1 MGYIEIP
8 KIWKRK
14 FSKEKIESIWEMF
27 KSLCSNVNWDNTM
40 YVDYFRTHPIVHP
53 ETDVE
58 DDTEGIKPKQLIS
71 LMEVLSLDEIKKLF
85 QQISNNGATYR
96 RTPFYEDG
104 YISWKMVFDDYV
116 KPILEKENCKKEF
129 QKLIIMNDTSKPS
142 DFEYYK
148 YKDEVFEAISSGEIS
163 WIDFQALLSQKP
175 YPKGEVI
182 SLKKLSM
189 DEFWNKREEAW
200 KKIHNFAPKAKEVLA
215 LNPQF
220 WDRKAFVDSLEYHY
234 KTKNIAELNEK
245 DKEQFLSSYK
255 IFGSNI
261 AFINNFLKERKTLEN
276 GKISMAKN
284 IELYDKQNGP
294 SKAFGRIVSESRK
307 GLELGLTVENY
318 IDVLTTLTLFQSAED
333 EINNKDRLT
342 LKDIETLYEGAEF
355 ARKLYIKGDIKNL
368 EKMDYKLMSTLNKY
382 NLNEHDKQKVIELFN
397 ATCHLETEVP
407 LAEGTNDGYTWEMI
421 PKSDIRGLIAGNA
434 TNCCQRIG
442 GVGSTCVTYGATK
455 KNSAFFIISKNNR
468 IVAQSWVWMKKDQLT
483 FDNIET
489 LGDVRDAVVG
499 CYKEYAKF
507 AYGLKRKDIQKIT
520 VGAGHSD
527 VSLSKYFEKADD
539 YVEVGGG
546 VYSDASTQYLIKKPK
561 K

>member
-1 MGYIEIP
+1 MAYIEIP

-27 KSLCSNVNWDNTM
+27 KSLCDNVNWDNTM
-40 YVDYFRTHPIVHP
+40 YVDYFRTHPTIHP
-53 ETDVE
+53 ETDIE

-129 QKLIIMNDTSKPS
+129 QKLIIMNDTSKPN

-148 YKDEVFEAISSGEIS
+148 YKDEVFEAISSGEIK
-163 WIDFQALLSQKP
+163 WVDFQALLSQKP
-175 YPKGEVI
+175 YPKGETI
-182 SLKKLSM
+182 SLNKLSM
-189 DEFWNKREEAW
+189 EEFWNKREEAW

-220 WDRKAFVDSLEYHY
+220 WDRKAFVESLEYHY
-234 KTKNIAELNEK
+234 KTKNIAELNEI

-318 IDVLTTLTLFQSAED
+318 IDVLTTLTL
-333 EINNKDRLT
+333 L
-342 LKDIETLYEGAEF
+342 LL
-355 ARKLYIKGDIKNL
+355 LL
-368 EKMDYKLMSTLNKY
+368 
-382 NLNEHDKQKVIELFN
+382 
-397 ATCHLETEVP
+397 
-407 LAEGTNDGYTWEMI
+407 
-421 PKSDIRGLIAGNA
+421 
-434 TNCCQRIG
+434 
-442 GVGSTCVTYGATK
+442 
-455 KNSAFFIISKNNR
+455 
-468 IVAQSWVWMKKDQLT
+468 LT
-483 FDNIET
+483 FHVT
-489 LGDVRDAVVG
+489 
-499 CYKEYAKF
+499 F
-507 AYGLKRKDIQKIT
+507 
-520 VGAGHSD
+520 
-527 VSLSKYFEKADD
+527 
-539 YVEVGGG
+539 
-546 VYSDASTQYLIKKPK
+546 
-561 K
+561 